1 MSSELNKKLYV
12 ASTVSTL
19 ETGNEEVLLCY
30 NNFQYF
36 VELKVNSHV
45 IFEMLVFMIFP
56 LLQWMITE
64 KWTVLEDAI
73 LSCLTKSEK
82 RHDLYQLE
90 FKHMEEEL
98 LQ

>member
-64 KWTVLEDAI
+64 K
-73 LSCLTKSEK
+73 
-82 RHDLYQLE
+82 
-90 FKHMEEEL
+90 
-98 LQ
+98 